1 MFVRQFSWTLIEVA
15 FNFFLFDFGNIDP
28 FTAIFAYLW
37 FPKNIILQYLFMLIF
52 SHYRIKGI
60 IFLQS
65 SFLQVMYQFFI
76 RVANS
81 DNVWDIGRDV
91 KNFFAIFGVRV
102 RRWESIDEFEDILI
116 VVDSSG
122 SRIVA

>member
-1 MFVRQFSWTLIEVA
+1 MFV
-15 FNFFLFDFGNIDP
+15 FG
-28 FTAIFAYLW
+28 
-37 FPKNIILQYLFMLIF
+37 
-52 SHYRIKGI
+52 HYRIKGI

-76 RVANS
+76 RVANI
-81 DNVWDIGRDV
+81 DNVWYIGRDV
-91 KNFFAIFGVRV
+91 KNFFTIFGVRV
-102 RRWESIDEFEDILI
+102 RRWESIDEFEDVLV

>member
-1 MFVRQFSWTLIEVA
+1 MFV
-15 FNFFLFDFGNIDP
+15 FG
-28 FTAIFAYLW
+28 
-37 FPKNIILQYLFMLIF
+37 
-52 SHYRIKGI
+52 HYRIKGI

-81 DNVWDIGRDV
+81 DNVWYIGRDV
-91 KNFFAIFGVRV
+91 KNFFTIFGVRV
-102 RRWESIDEFEDILI
+102 RRWESIDEFEDVLI